1 MTAPRIRIEAPKTQG
16 KDERKILVAVRT
28 GTDGLLYAV
37 RADVGVVL
45 INPVSLR
52 NVCVYCC
59 NILSTPRL
67 GTP

>member
-28 GTDGLLYAV
+28 DTDGLLDTV

-45 INPVSLR
+45 LNPVSLR

-59 NILSTPRL
+59 TSSQRPS
-67 GTP
+67 